1 LQQTAQLLRRQPS
14 PIAAVLA
21 GSATAYA
28 DETPIQMA
36 MEDGK
41 TVAQFKVGDS
51 RCVLQNDLIRCT
63 PVGK

>member
-1 LQQTAQLLRRQPS
+1 MTTKTLTNLL
-14 PIAAVLA
+14 IAASLA
-21 GSATAYA
+21 ASAAAYA

-41 TVAQFKVGDS
+41 SVAQFIVGDS
-51 RCVLQNDLIRCT
+51 RCVLVDDQIRCT

>member
-1 LQQTAQLLRRQPS
+1 
-14 PIAAVLA
+14 
-21 GSATAYA
+21 
-28 DETPIQMA
+28 MA

-51 RCVLQNDLIRCT
+51 RCVLENDLIRCT